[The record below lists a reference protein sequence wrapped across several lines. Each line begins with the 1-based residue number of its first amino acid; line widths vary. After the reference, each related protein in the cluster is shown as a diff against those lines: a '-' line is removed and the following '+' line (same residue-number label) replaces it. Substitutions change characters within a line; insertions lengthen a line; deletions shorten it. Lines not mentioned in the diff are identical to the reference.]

1 MRVLPRTAA
10 QDYLDGSLNKL
21 RESGLAWITSETLQM
36 YLLQMGAPPGPLA
49 GAVAMALPS
58 SRCLCHCRRAL
69 PSTGAG
75 FEPFRD
81 LLDPCRH
88 FLTSRHQTNDGN
100 FVPAIDFGSSV
111 LAALGFPGR
120 KGIVET
126 AGRTPSRGKPEECYW
141 GTDRSGPGLSDY
153 LRSAQSSFLHPRAS
167 GPNPVVDDKKY
178 GNYLARCVIGNHRQV
193 KASSYYLQSAF
204 ARALCREHGSEL

>member
-1 MRVLPRTAA
+1 MDHLGNFADVSASNGR
-10 QDYLDGSLNKL
+10 
-21 RESGLAWITSETLQM
+21 
-36 YLLQMGAPPGPLA
+36 PPGPLA

-75 FEPFRD
+75 SEPFRD

-100 FVPAIDFGSSV
+100 FVLAIDFGSPV

-126 AGRTPSRGKPEECYW
+126 AGGMPSRES
-141 GTDRSGPGLSDY
+141 R
-153 LRSAQSSFLHPRAS
+153 RSAIGALTA
-167 GPNPVVDDKKY
+167 PVQD
-178 GNYLARCVIGNHRQV
+178 
-193 KASSYYLQSAF
+193 
-204 ARALCREHGSEL
+204 